1 MVINLHNFEDK
12 RLISDEGLA
21 GLDEAFLCGL
31 AEGDRSLAEGLRA
44 YRSGGEGFEG
54 VLGSDFLLRLA
65 PWVER
70 FIG

>member
-1 MVINLHNFEDK
+1 MHEFSCSG
-12 RLISDEGLA
+12 LISDEGLA
-21 GLDEAFLCGL
+21 GLDERFLYGL
-31 AEGDRSLAEGLRA
+31 AEGDRTLAEVLRA

>member
-54 VLGSDFLLRLA
+54 
-65 PWVER
+65 
-70 FIG
+70 